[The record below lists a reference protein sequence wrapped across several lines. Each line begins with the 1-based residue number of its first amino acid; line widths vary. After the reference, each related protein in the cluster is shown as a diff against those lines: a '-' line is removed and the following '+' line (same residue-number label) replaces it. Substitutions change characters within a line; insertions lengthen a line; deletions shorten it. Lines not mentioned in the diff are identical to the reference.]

1 MKSKQLNRNLYII
14 ITTLI
19 IFAVGYYLYI
29 EVYTKNKEDHIITT
43 KSRILEQMSQNLQ
56 VKVKSMGINA
66 SEYIGYLLELSKD
79 KQSPEDNFS
88 SMLKLRKDIQYYNFN
103 LDYASSGLSEKDEAP
118 ADSIIKANP
127 EAMSDFLYFRLVLG
141 EKYKKYTKNKI
152 LFKTRYDVLMSDF
165 MQRNVFNDYI
175 LIVDDNII
183 YSTLPGKPN
192 LTFNELTG
200 GQSKSEESI
209 TGKVN
214 SSESIDLA
222 NQSKKGQATIKGVTT
237 HDISISNN
245 LYKLFVCQMQVDK
258 KIWYMC
264 GLVKTELLD
273 QSKKVMAPWVVILI
287 FMVLSLIVL
296 GLPFIKLKVMSA
308 TEQVTSGTLINSAVS
323 LFFGTSFIILFIFFV
338 SNAFWYRNQN
348 QNRLKN
354 LAKEINDSL
363 MKEIKNS
370 WHQLDFYD
378 KISYKSSNSGKSLT
392 DKADILTKSLLNPV
406 VYPYFDYAFW
416 MDTTGMQKGLL
427 TVFPKVDKPSN
438 LFTRD
443 YFKKPDE
450 WIFPGNDT
458 CRFRMESIVSVTS
471 GIVKVAL
478 SKPSRIENM
487 VIAMTGRFHSIIEP
501 LIGEDYKFCIIDQ
514 KGLVWFHSDK
524 LRNLQENFITECSD
538 DKSLTAAIYA
548 NTSRTL
554 DVDYY
559 DESYRIHV
567 MPLAPTPLYLV
578 TMFDKQAE
586 HAYQVQELML
596 TLLMLSSLVLFIL
609 MEVLALYVLIPFV
622 SKSGWKNLILDF
634 IGLKENQHKIYIALS
649 ISFVLISFLYLMLT
663 NPINILNPLLFALIM
678 VLFLFPFLNYA
689 INGFTLKSSGRN
701 FFAILNFIL
710 IVLVNISSIR
720 ILSNYDFNKML
731 IFQIAIISILLACFF
746 VLRSSFTIKYSNC
759 NTSFYVCFLMGFLLI
774 FSVAPS
780 IKFFEASVNHEMIRG
795 MKHDQLILSRQRESR
810 NNQLRNYYK
819 LMEQNHKLNPSVEA
833 VYEQRLEQGIYSKFA
848 GSTFYIQG
856 KTLWKELDENEKR
869 FVRNNIAADNYAGEY
884 FINLFRPIYDKT
896 STETKYLEKDSLMN
910 GNQVWSL
917 CEKSL
922 VFDYL
927 SASEKYEKLK
937 SDSCRI
943 YTNLELPAIF
953 APLSTLDSL
962 SGWSISQKFDI
973 IFVLLLLL
981 VFYSIY
987 VLIQFGTRKIL
998 GIPIIKMYTEYNFEN
1013 FIIDRL
1019 NTGYSV
1025 MVIGS
1030 QFVNLAEHVT
1040 EKLKAGFDLTFLDFA
1055 KQEKVI
1061 TNDRPKSD
1069 KEVLIIEN
1077 FTFDYYTQSSLSQQI
1092 NTINEKIR
1100 KKEKIVIICT
1110 NTPCEIQEYLGL
1122 KAKLKADV
1130 KEKDKADAVSE
1141 TWEQLLLSFNKI
1153 LSNVNVLYSPE
1164 RHDHYTPKLSC
1175 YSLSK
1180 CKRIMDG
1187 YSGDYGENLRC
1198 LVCKEL
1204 LASTYLSRY
1213 SGEMMKFY
1221 DELVRSEVPAH
1232 IIKDRIITR
1241 IVVLS
1246 QLYYDSIFN
1255 LCTPKEQFVLSDMA
1269 EDMIVNSKNK
1279 NEVVQ
1284 LINRGLFVLN
1294 GCSIRF
1300 MNESFR
1306 KYIVTKFTPEE
1317 KERLKEKL
1325 GDSGTSWQGYKLF
1338 LILIMIGLVS
1348 FLFISNKAILDNL
1361 NKLFLVIGG
1370 GTVLFTNLTG
1380 LLSRKEGSS
1389 TK

>member
-1 MKSKQLNRNLYII
+1 MKNKQLNRNLYII

-19 IFAVGYYLYI
+19 IFAIGYYLYI
-29 EVYTKNKEDHIITT
+29 EVYTKNKEEHIITT
-43 KSRILEQMSQNLQ
+43 KSRILEQMSHNLQ

-66 SEYIGYLLELSKD
+66 SEYIGYILELSKD
-79 KQSPEDNFS
+79 KRSPEDNFA
-88 SMLKLRKDIQYYNFN
+88 SMLKLRKDIQYYNPN
-103 LDYASSGLSEKDEAP
+103 LDYASSGLSDKGDVP
-118 ADSIIKANP
+118 ADSIINVNP

-152 LFKTRYDVLMSDF
+152 QFKTRYDVLMSDF

-183 YSTLPGKPN
+183 YSTLSGKPN
-192 LTFNELTG
+192 LTFNELS
-200 GQSKSEESI
+200 GQAKSEESI

-214 SSESIDLA
+214 SSESVDLA
-222 NQSKKGQATIKGVTT
+222 NQSKKGQATIRGVTT
-237 HDISISNN
+237 HNLSISNIE
-245 LYKLFVCQMQVDK
+245 YKLFVCQMQVDK

-273 QSKKVMAPWVVILI
+273 QSKKGMAPWVVILI
-287 FMVLSLIVL
+287 FMVLSLIIL

-308 TEQVTSGTLINSAVS
+308 TEQITSGTLINSAVS
-323 LFFGTSFIILFIFFV
+323 LFFGTSFIMLFIFFV

-348 QNRLKN
+348 EIRLKN

-363 MKEIKNS
+363 INEIKNS

-378 KISYKSSNSGKSLT
+378 EISYKRSNVGKSLT
-392 DKADILTKSLLNPV
+392 DSADILKKSLLNPV
-406 VYPYFDYAFW
+406 IYPYFDYAFW

-427 TVFPKVDKPSN
+427 TPFPKVDKPSN

-450 WIFPGNDT
+450 WNFPGSDS

-478 SKPSRIENM
+478 SKPSRIDNM
-487 VIAMTGRFHSIIEP
+487 VIAMTGRFYSIIEP
-501 LIGEDYKFCIIDQ
+501 LIAEDYKFCIIDK

-538 DKSLTAAIYA
+538 DKSLTAVIYA
-548 NTSRTL
+548 NASRTL

-567 MPLAPTPLYLV
+567 SPLTPMPLYLV

-596 TLLMLSSLVLFIL
+596 TLLLLSSLVLLIL
-609 MEVLALYVLIPFV
+609 MEVLALYVLIPFS
-622 SKSGWKNLILDF
+622 SKSGWKNLIVDF
-634 IGLKENQHKIYIALS
+634 IGMKENQHKIYIVLS
-649 ISFVLISFLYLMLT
+649 ISFVLISILYLMLT
-663 NPINILNPLLFALIM
+663 NPVNILNPLLFALVM
-678 VLFLFPFLNYA
+678 VLFLFPFLNNA
-689 INGFTLKSSGRN
+689 INGFALKSSGRKL
-701 FFAILNFIL
+701 FAILNFIL
-710 IVLVNISSIR
+710 IVLVNISSVR
-720 ILSNYDFNKML
+720 FLSDYDFNKL
-731 IFQIAIISILLACFF
+731 LLFQIAVISVLVACFY
-746 VLRSSFTIKYSNC
+746 VLRSGITLKFSNC
-759 NTSFYVCFLMGFLLI
+759 NTSFYVCFLMGLLLI
-774 FSVAPS
+774 FSIVPS

-795 MKHDQLILSRQRESR
+795 MKHNQLILSRQRESR
-810 NNQLRNYYK
+810 NIQLRNYYK

-833 VYEQRLEQGIYSKFA
+833 VYKQRLEQGIYSKFA
-848 GSTFYIQG
+848 GSAFYSQG
-856 KTLWKELDENEKR
+856 KTLWKELDENSKR
-869 FVRNNIAADNYAGEY
+869 FVRNNKAADNSTGEN
-884 FINLFRPIYDKT
+884 FINLFRPIYDRT
-896 STETKYLEKDSLMN
+896 SIETKYLEKDSLMN
-910 GNQVWSL
+910 GYQVWSIY
-917 CEKSL
+917 EKSL

-927 SASEKYEKLK
+927 STSEKYEKLK

-943 YTNLELPAIF
+943 CTDLELPAIF
-953 APLSTLDSL
+953 APLSTLNSLNGWSL
-962 SGWSISQKFDI
+962 SPRFDI
-973 IFVLLLLL
+973 IFILLLLS

-987 VLIQFGTRKIL
+987 VLIQFGTKKIL
-998 GIPIIKMYTEYNFEN
+998 GIPITKMYTEYNFEN
-1013 FIIDRL
+1013 SVNDRL
-1019 NTGYSV
+1019 NAGNSV

-1030 QFVNLAEHVT
+1030 HFVNLAEHVT
-1040 EKLKAGFDLTFLDFA
+1040 EKLKVGFDLTFLDFA
-1055 KQEKVI
+1055 KQENVI
-1061 TNDRPKSD
+1061 TSDQPKSAKD
-1069 KEVLIIEN
+1069 VQIIEN
-1077 FTFDYYTQSSLSQQI
+1077 FAFDYYSQSVLSQQI
-1092 NTINEKIR
+1092 NAINEKIR
-1100 KKEKIVIICT
+1100 KKERIVIICT
-1110 NTPCEIQEYLGL
+1110 IAPCEIQEYLGL

-1130 KEKDKADAVSE
+1130 KEKDKVDTVSE
-1141 TWEQLLLSFNKI
+1141 TWEHLLLSFNKI
-1153 LSNVNVLYSPE
+1153 LSNAYVLYSPE
-1164 RHDHYTPKLSC
+1164 RYDHHTPKLSC
-1175 YSLSK
+1175 FSLSK
-1180 CKRIMDG
+1180 CKSILDD

-1198 LVCKEL
+1198 LVCREL
-1204 LASTYLSRY
+1204 MASTYLSRY

-1221 DELVRSEVPAH
+1221 DELVRNAVPAH
-1232 IIKDRIITR
+1232 IIKDRIIAR
-1241 IVVLS
+1241 IVDLS
-1246 QLYYDSIFN
+1246 QLYYDSIFD
-1255 LCTPKEQFVLSDMA
+1255 LCTPNEQFVLSDMA

-1279 NEVVQ
+1279 SVVMQ

-1306 KYIVTKFTPEE
+1306 KYIITKFTPEE
-1317 KERLKEKL
+1317 KVRLKERL

-1380 LLSRKEGSS
+1380 LLSRKEGGN
-1389 TK
+1389 TR